1 MLMRTFSLLIL
12 SLLFFSALAHSE
24 SLAETPSFVLP
35 EEISFKRDVMPVF
48 MKAGCNAGD
57 CHGSSRGQDGFMLS
71 LFGYD
76 PEGDYYRLTQ
86 EEIGRRVNLVK
97 PDKSLLL
104 MKATGSVSHTG
115 GTLFAEDSESYA
127 ILHKWIKQGAKKDE
141 EVAVAKS
148 IRFDRTFHKF

>member
-57 CHGSSRGQDGFMLS
+57 CHGSSRGQDGFCLLYTS
-71 LFGYD
+71 PSPRD
-76 PEGDYYRLTQ
+76 V
-86 EEIGRRVNLVK
+86 EESRM
-97 PDKSLLL
+97 PSS
-104 MKATGSVSHTG
+104 A
-115 GTLFAEDSESYA
+115 
-127 ILHKWIKQGAKKDE
+127 
-141 EVAVAKS
+141 
-148 IRFDRTFHKF
+148 